1 MPLHSRH
8 DTIVLVLLTLRHI
21 DNRTTDDAIRVYG
34 DELGGKP
41 CVDWLRVKQVEGRRR
56 RKAGKETDE
65 DESEGVQTYQALAIY
80 EILNIEYVF
89 GGLWKMNEA
98 APWVKESD
106 EQLERIEAGQ
116 LAAVR
121 AKA

>member
-41 CVDWLRVKQVEGRRR
+41 CVDWLRVKQVEGRLR

-80 EILNIEYVF
+80 EILNIESVF